1 MHKAKEEHVWLRHV
15 VVAIAYAMAYS
26 FLRDVSDVQWM
37 LYAGLR
43 LSCLLLLPYRYWPA
57 LAVGEFL
64 SRALSSYQCID
75 DFGLTWAVLQSIP
88 AMLVAMPV
96 VWWFRSR
103 LTIFPTQRLVHVG
116 MLLVCM
122 LLVSLICSACS
133 FGILTTAQ
141 LPPGQPP
148 FHVIPLHAAAFFF
161 GNYLG
166 ILTVVPLLLMVTF
179 ELRTGSL
186 RAVLSRVAD
195 NRVVLDSLMLLL
207 PTLALLTWLSAEA
220 TGDSKQVA
228 SIAMFLPVAWLTL
241 KHGWYGA
248 ALAGSAACLCICL
261 TFPMTPSQETI
272 QPQAFMAFA
281 VTSLLMLGA
290 RITVQNEQERRGQID
305 GKQAL
310 FLAQQGLYLGE
321 LRMRQT
327 AHALEQIGGTMQQ
340 MHGRLLN
347 RLRHLLPPAEEH
359 GYYRQVAVAQ
369 HQVHRLADGLYPRA
383 WRDRGLLAGLREG
396 AMAQALEE
404 AGVSYQCE
412 VRGRGLSQLSP
423 NVHTALYRLACETMV
438 YLFAQGSFTH
448 VRLYLRGG
456 ETQGRRWAV
465 LRLEGTGNNTSQR
478 VDIEQL
484 APRLGASGLGLEAI
498 RDHARIYGGDPH
510 MLSMPDGIRVTMLL
524 HDNAATER
532 ATTFAATPKLTAHN

>member
-1 MHKAKEEHVWLRHV
+1 MQKAKGERVWLWHV
-15 VVAIAYAMAYS
+15 VIVIAYAVSYS
-26 FLRDVSDVQWM
+26 FLRHISDVQWM

-57 LAVGEFL
+57 LVLGEFL
-64 SRALSSYQCID
+64 PRAYLSYQCID
-75 DFGLTWAVLQSIP
+75 NFGLTWVLLQAIP
-88 AMLVAMPV
+88 AMLLAMPV
-96 VWWFRSR
+96 AWWFRKR
-103 LTIFPTQRLVHVG
+103 LLMFPTQRLVNVG

-122 LLVSLICSACS
+122 LLVSLICAVAG

-148 FHVIPLHAAAFFF
+148 FQVMPLHAVGFFF

-166 ILTVVPLLLMVTF
+166 ILTVVPLVLMVTF
-179 ELRTGSL
+179 ELRAGSL
-186 RAVLSRVAD
+186 RTVLSHLAD
-195 NRVVLDSLMLLL
+195 NRVLLDSLMLLL
-207 PTLALLTWLSAEA
+207 PALALLTWLSAEA
-220 TGDSKQVA
+220 TGDTKQIA
-228 SIAMFLPVAWLTL
+228 RIAMFLPVAWLTL

-248 ALAGSAACLCICL
+248 ALAGSAACVCICL
-261 TFPMTPSQETI
+261 TLPMTPSQETL

-290 RITVQNEQERRGQID
+290 RITVQNEQQRRGQID

-310 FLAQQGLYLGE
+310 YLAQQGLYLGE

-327 AHALEQIGGTMQQ
+327 AFALEQIGGAMQQ

-359 GYYRQVAVAQ
+359 GYYRQVAITQ

-383 WRDRGLLAGLREG
+383 WRDRGLLAGLRDG

-404 AGVSYQCE
+404 AGVSYRCE
-412 VRGRGLSQLSP
+412 VRGRGLSQLSS

-438 YLFAQGSFTH
+438 YLFTQRSFTH

-456 ETQGRRWAV
+456 ETRGHRWAV
-465 LRLEGTGNNTSQR
+465 LRLEGSGNNTSQS

-484 APRLGASGLGLEAI
+484 APRLGASGLGLDAI

-510 MLSMPDGIRVTMLL
+510 MLPLPDGIRVTMLL
-524 HDNAATER
+524 HDAATGER
-532 ATTFAATPKLTAHN
+532 ATTLAATPKLTAHG